1 MARHMA
7 AYERRAK
14 VEARRAARARRT
26 ATKATARVAENA
38 RHAAAM
44 AMIRARTEGGRGWS
58 GLFAA
63 ATATHALPAAA
74 RAAEAAAEAA
84 AGVGALDAAARLR
97 AAAAEVRAEFA
108 TAAPFVRTCGGPRTG
123 GMWYELSCGP
133 ERYPARCQGDAGLDL
148 LMAGGPDVT
157 PAQAEAAAA
166 EWRCRYPLREAAMGG
181 VGFKGWAAGA
191 HAAAHA

>member
-7 AYERRAK
+7 AYERR
-14 VEARRAARARRT
+14 E
-26 ATKATARVAENA
+26 KATARQQRRAA
-38 RHAAAM
+38 KAAARAAEM

-123 GMWYELSCGP
+123 GVWYELGTGP

-148 LMAGGPDVT
+148 LMSGGPDVT

-166 EWRCRYPLREAAMGG
+166 EWRRRYPSPGG
-181 VGFKGWAAGA
+181 MEGNGFKQWAAGA
-191 HAAAHA
+191 HAAAWAAAAE

>member
-7 AYERRAK
+7 AYERR
-14 VEARRAARARRT
+14 E
-26 ATKATARVAENA
+26 KATARQQRRAA
-38 RHAAAM
+38 KAAARAAEM

-123 GMWYELSCGP
+123 GVWYELGTGP

-148 LMAGGPDVT
+148 LMSGGPDVT

-166 EWRCRYPLREAAMGG
+166 EWRRRYPAAAAMGG
-181 VGFKGWAAGA
+181 AGFKQWAAGA
-191 HAAAHA
+191 HAAAWAAAAE